1 MKKKNSRQATL
12 ALAMLAC
19 MGLAGCGQ
27 ETETDP
33 AAQGVLE
40 ITITPVVTPTP
51 APAEV
56 DPDAVTTNGDIT
68 MVNSYLVDKNSGTAS
83 DTGNTD
89 AESTAQTEEEPQAD
103 TEGDVQTGGEDTV
116 TEGEDGTSEE

>member
-1 MKKKNSRQATL
+1 MKKKNSRQAVL

-56 DPDAVTTNGDIT
+56 DPDAECKHETARLWRLRPSSPSVTCRPRRLPQRRRLQSSRWGRQ
-68 MVNSYLVDKNSGTAS
+68 DKELMTKPFGGKSARFHRQSGR
-83 DTGNTD
+83 
-89 AESTAQTEEEPQAD
+89 
-103 TEGDVQTGGEDTV
+103 
-116 TEGEDGTSEE
+116 